1 MNGAAASPCP
11 APGLHIQT
19 VALGLWLAR
28 APALLLATVLLGCG
42 ATDPVLKQAIQDVAE
57 RPEAARMKL
66 RPYAEQGNPT
76 AIAQICIAY
85 GRSMDYKVRSTERAQ
100 AFGWCKQAASGAN
113 IEAQYYLG
121 MFYKSGIGTLED
133 REAALHWFKEAASQ
147 RHAESENEARGLE
160 GKRRVCKNFI
170 TNCRMF

>member
-1 MNGAAASPCP
+1 MTRAVAPPRLVPRSLIQVVAP
-11 APGLHIQT
+11 AHSI
-19 VALGLWLAR
+19 AR
-28 APALLLATVLLGCG
+28 AFALSFALTLSGCG
-42 ATDPVLKQAIQDVAE
+42 ASDPVLKQAIHDVAE
-57 RPEAARMKL
+57 RPEAARGKL

-85 GRSMDYKVRSTERAQ
+85 GRSMDGNVRSAERAQ
-100 AFGWCKQAASGAN
+100 AFEWCKQAASGAN

-133 REAALHWFKEAASQ
+133 RVAALHWFKEAASQ
-147 RHAESENEARGLE
+147 RHVEAENEARGLE
-160 GKRRVCKNFI
+160 GKPRVCRNFI